1 MASESL
7 PNSMFESLVSKGAH
21 LQHWACIIPLI
32 SFIIYQRSLNS
43 RVVNAH
49 LSFLTATLYC
59 ISIFLTRV
67 IFSVGVNRQTS
78 PGCCRLTVLL
88 VLFAVPALRFLPPAT
103 ADGGR
108 GFRGFRARGDSG
120 IVPHCPVLP
129 LPTKYLF
136 FPPSCLQ
143 KRLFLPSWNPRVPW
157 LLHLSQNPLP

>member
-1 MASESL
+1 
-7 PNSMFESLVSKGAH
+7 MFESLVSKGAH

-59 ISIFLTRV
+59 ISIFLPRV
-67 IFSVGVNRQTS
+67 IFSVGLNGQTS
-78 PGCCRLTVLL
+78 PGCCRLTALL
-88 VLFAVPALRFLPPAT
+88 VLFAVPAEQRFLPPAM
-103 ADGGR
+103 ADGC
-108 GFRGFRARGDSG
+108 RGFRARGDSG
-120 IVPHCPVLP
+120 IVPHRPVLP
-129 LPTKYLF
+129 LPTKYLL

-143 KRLFLPSWNPRVPW
+143 KQLFLPSGNPRVLW